1 MKRLIP
7 LAFVVALIGCG
18 HSPGKTQSPVNETV
32 PQGSVIEYG
41 IYKAVKKGQLQDDP
55 STSTGKIIRKPVLE
69 LVEQTNR
76 IPLKKETYFA
86 YQYRIT
92 RLPKSTLIKPWM
104 ELRRILIHPDIIRPD
119 GSRSTRSE
127 RIIREKVD
135 TGQVIALDGY
145 AFNEDY
151 EMVEG
156 DWIFQIWYQDSL
168 LVEQKFTSYRSERQ
182 PGSGDNF

>member
-18 HSPGKTQSPVNETV
+18 HSPGKTQSPVTETT

-55 STSTGKIIRKPVLE
+55 ATSTGKTIGRPVLE
-69 LVEQTNR
+69 LVEQTSR
-76 IPLKKETYFA
+76 IPTKKETYFA

-92 RLPKSTLIKPWM
+92 RLPPTALLKPWIEM
-104 ELRRILIHPDIIRPD
+104 RRVLIHPEMIRPD
-119 GSRSTRSE
+119 GSRTKGSE
-127 RIIREKVD
+127 RLIRGKVE
-135 TGQVIALDGY
+135 TGQVMGLDGY

-156 DWIFQIWYQDSL
+156 DWIFQLWYQDKL
-168 LVEQKFTSYRSERQ
+168 LIEQKFTAYR
-182 PGSGDNF
+182 P